1 MPHRLVSDEAERWKQ
16 VARRIKKQ
24 HVLKQAGAKR
34 LGSVYTVGPVAAA
47 IYGAEVTGMPP
58 SALTSI
64 RRQRLVFDRKYII
77 GANVNEQWL
86 LEPISSDPGL
96 RPQMAP
102 LMRYHREVWNA
113 FLPFLAPQD
122 NLNLK
127 ELVSAF
133 QGAENLVQTKQIA
146 QSGPIG
152 QAIVA
157 AKAVGWSFKDP
168 FTILDASGDPM
179 SMSEGSPEMLRQQ
192 YAVAHRAFWE
202 NLSTNALP
210 INTGIAT
217 GSKTSQR
224 KASALTLSAVPCG
237 TRKAN
242 QQKHG

>member
-1 MPHRLVSDEAERWKQ
+1 MV
-16 VARRIKKQ
+16 V
-24 HVLKQAGAKR
+24 
-34 LGSVYTVGPVAAA
+34 
-47 IYGAEVTGMPP
+47 
-58 SALTSI
+58 
-64 RRQRLVFDRKYII
+64 
-77 GANVNEQWL
+77 GANQFRPWL
-86 LEPISSDPGL
+86 ATPAGTFDAVSPRGMEC
-96 RPQMAP
+96 
-102 LMRYHREVWNA
+102 V
-113 FLPFLAPQD
+113 LPFLAPQD